1 MELLVLHVQD
11 IILLLGCALV
21 AGAAAGSIG
30 VVGPVPAAGAATAV
44 AAAGGSASVAVGA
57 ASVRAS
63 SRCCLIRS
71 CGSRGGDGG
80 AAFAG
85 DLRGIGRLPAFAGH
99 VVDGHARLHVVH
111 EHVELDGLA
120 VVLDGFRLHLN
131 PARHQVVCGEQR
143 GDAVEH
149 VVARAAHVV
158 AHQLLVIQHAH
169 RVERARARDQVL
181 LVGVFPAQL
190 VRDQVAAVV
199 QHAVVDEAV
208 FALHP
213 AARVHLRDVAAFL
226 VGYGVGPDACEGGA
240 ATAFEIQVAELH
252 ERPAR
257 LVLRREPRLA
267 MVDVDAQRAGVGGDV
282 GDGRLGGSRVLV
294 GAGAAVRAVDGAAGA
309 GGAIADADG
318 ASRCGKRE
326 RERQRQGG

>member
-11 IILLLGCALV
+11 IVLLLGCALV
-21 AGAAAGSIG
+21 AGAVAAGSVG
-30 VVGPVPAAGAATAV
+30 VAGVAPAAGPVAT
-44 AAAGGSASVAVGA
+44 AVGA
-57 ASVRAS
+57 AAAVGIAPVGA

-71 CGSRGGDGG
+71 CGRCGGDGG
-80 AAFAG
+80 VAFAG
-85 DLRGIGRLPAFAGH
+85 DLRGFGRFPAFAGH
-99 VVDGHARLHVVH
+99 VVDGHARFHVVH
-111 EHVELDGLA
+111 EHVELHGFA
-120 VVLDGFRLHLN
+120 VVLNGLRFHLN
-131 PARHQVVCGEQR
+131 PARYQVVCGEQR

-181 LVGVFPAQL
+181 LVGVFSAQL

-226 VGYGVGPDACEGGA
+226 VGYGVGPDAREGGA

-257 LVLRREPRLA
+257 LVLRCKPGRTV
-267 MVDVDAQRAGVGGDV
+267 VDIDAQRAGVGGDV
-282 GDGRLGGSRVLV
+282 GDGRLGGSRVV
-294 GAGAAVRAVDGAAGA
+294 GSGGAGAAVRAAHGAAVA

-318 ASRCGKRE
+318 AARCGKRE